1 MNQTLRAHVIFPH
14 ACALTPP
21 SRVQGL
27 GSLAFA
33 KIARVLGLVDV
44 CARVWLNAG
53 LCPATVL
60 VVAAVDA
67 VDDGNSDSQNS
78 ILAVVQEEFLEKS

>member
-1 MNQTLRAHVIFPH
+1 MPLPRK
-14 ACALTPP
+14 
-21 SRVQGL
+21 
-27 GSLAFA
+27 LARNSGNRGYA
-33 KIARVLGLVDV
+33 NNARVRVPVDV

-78 ILAVVQEEFLEKS
+78 ILAVVQEEFLEKILINCHEYCEAKT